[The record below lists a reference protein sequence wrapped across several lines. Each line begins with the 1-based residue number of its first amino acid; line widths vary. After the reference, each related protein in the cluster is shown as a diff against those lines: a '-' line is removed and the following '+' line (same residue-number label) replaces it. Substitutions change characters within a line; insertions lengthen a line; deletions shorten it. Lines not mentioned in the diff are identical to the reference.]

1 MWWQLR
7 IRKIEKMHWK
17 YSDYVVGTTEDITR
31 QRITLCFATSNPSIQ
46 DCFVRVPITECTA
59 LLMWHLHVRVEARR
73 QLPVSFSG
81 SHSPYFFVFI
91 WEMGCRA
98 CWEVIVKALK
108 EVEMG
113 CRACW
118 EVIITALRE
127 VEMGHRACWGFI
139 LTPLREVE
147 RPSPSTGFVL

>member
-1 MWWQLR
+1 
-7 IRKIEKMHWK
+7 MHWK
-17 YSDYVVGTTEDITR
+17 YSDYVVGTTGDITR

-81 SHSPYFFVFI
+81 SHSPYSSVFI
-91 WEMGCRA
+91 WEMGRRA
-98 CWEVIVKALK
+98 CWEVIVNALK

-118 EVIITALRE
+118 DYCLKGGGDGPQG
-127 VEMGHRACWGFI
+127 MLGGY
-139 LTPLREVE
+139 
-147 RPSPSTGFVL
+147 FVSIKGGGKAFSLQWLYSLAVRSHTI